1 MWKQLAYA
9 YRIHPKLTKEIAN
22 MADKY
27 TRNLE
32 YIAETMGQDLLP
44 FISIE
49 DRLRDLTPAQRLEGI
64 DATQR
69 LEGLDATQRLEGL
82 DATQRLEGLDATQR
96 LEGLSLEDI
105 LDALSD
111 EEREALRQ
119 LSEAQEKGYLSIT
132 K

>member
-1 MWKQLAYA
+1 
-9 YRIHPKLTKEIAN
+9 

-32 YIAETMGQDLLP
+32 YIAQNMGQDLLP

-49 DRLRDLTPAQRLEGI
+49 DRLRDLTPAQRLEGLGV
-64 DATQR
+64 A
-69 LEGLDATQRLEGL
+69 
-82 DATQRLEGLDATQR
+82 QR

-111 EEREALRQ
+111 EEREAFVNCQPPRRMAP
-119 LSEAQEKGYLSIT
+119 EHRRAAAQH
-132 K
+132 